1 MNHYNKLQKY
11 LENRGNVTVILSF
24 DTLKEIL
31 GIKVNYMAALTIK
44 KDFHCSYV
52 VDDVLE
58 KEKWIRFCRT
68 ETQNDEDIII
78 TTLASM
84 LWW

>member
-1 MNHYNKLQKY
+1 MNNYNKLKKY
-11 LENRGNVTVILSF
+11 LENSGNVTVILSF

-31 GIKVNYMAALTIK
+31 DIEVNYTAALCIK
-44 KDFHCSYV
+44 KDFHRSYV
-52 VDDVLE
+52 VDDVSE

-68 ETQNDEDIII
+68 ETQNDEDTTI

>member
-1 MNHYNKLQKY
+1 MQSIVEWSVLDFTAVQ
-11 LENRGNVTVILSF
+11 LTLLS
-24 DTLKEIL
+24 TQTL

-84 LWW
+84 LW